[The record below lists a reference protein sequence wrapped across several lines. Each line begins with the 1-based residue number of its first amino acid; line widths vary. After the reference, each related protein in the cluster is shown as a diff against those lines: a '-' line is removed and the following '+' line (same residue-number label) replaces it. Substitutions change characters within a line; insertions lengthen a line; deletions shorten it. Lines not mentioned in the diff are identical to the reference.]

1 MHALALAFALFSLS
15 PAYAEDEVSFRDLA
29 GMVTAEKPICFGRE
43 YSAGHLRAH
52 PLQKVKLL
60 RAKLS
65 KQADTDGNFLEV
77 EAVLKGD
84 ANRFKLFRQFF
95 VCMDDGT
102 CAVECDGGSVR
113 LAGLR
118 DGGLTL
124 RNNGFVLEGGCDGD
138 NEKGTVFLDNK
149 PGGDDLFRL
158 SRLPHEYCSPTTDER

>member
-1 MHALALAFALFSLS
+1 MHAIAFAVALFSLQ
-15 PAYAEDEVSFRDLA
+15 PALAEDMISFRDLA
-29 GMVTAEKPICFGRE
+29 GAVTPEQPLCFGRE
-43 YSAGHLRAH
+43 YSASHLRAH
-52 PLQKVKLL
+52 PLQTVQLL

-65 KQADTDGNFLEV
+65 KQAGSEGNFLEV

-102 CAVECDGGSVR
+102 CAVECDGGSVS

-118 DGGLTL
+118 DGGLHL
-124 RNNGFVLEGGCDGD
+124 RNNGFVLEGGCDGGG
-138 NEKGTVFLDNK
+138 ERETVFLGNK
-149 PGGDDLFRL
+149 RGGDDLFRL